1 MALSSGTTLECHLVA
16 RRRLVSIV
24 LVVAAVVLAF
34 SWFGWGRQGLTPV
47 EPASTNA
54 EDIDDLYLFIGA
66 FAALVFLSVM
76 IPLALILGR
85 YRERG
90 LPRDADGPQI
100 RGNTRLELLW
110 TAIPLAIV
118 IVLSGYS
125 LLKAGDIDDPEPSAA
140 QALGSGGAG
149 GGETLEITVEGRQ
162 FYWRYVYPNG
172 AVAIDRIR
180 LPVDRVA
187 SLQVTAPPWDVV
199 HSYWIPALGGKRD
212 AIPGQVNE
220 LNYLPTRTGVFD
232 GKCGELCGIQHAA
245 MVFDAEVL
253 PQEEFDRWVEEAA
266 EDDQALGQA
275 QWESVC
281 SKCHFAA
288 PEYAP
293 NIVGNPILADEQQLR
308 RVVTQGIRRM
318 PAVGRGWTD
327 RELNALYE
335 YVRQFSPQAQGEA
348 GGEEGED
355 GG

>member
-1 MALSSGTTLECHLVA
+1 MS

-24 LVVAAVVLAF
+24 LVIAAIVLAG
-34 SWFGWGRQGLTPV
+34 SWFGLGRQGLTPV

-54 EDIDDLYLFIGA
+54 KDIDILYGFIGA
-66 FAALVFLSVM
+66 FAVLVFLSVM

-90 LPRDADGPQI
+90 LSRDAEAPQI

-110 TAIPLAIV
+110 TAIPTV
-118 IVLSGYS
+118 IVVVLAAFTLY
-125 LLKAGDIDDPEPSAA
+125 KAGGIEDPEPARA
-140 QALGSGGAG
+140 EATGDR
-149 GGETLEITVEGRQ
+149 LEIQVEGRQ

-187 SLQVTAPPWDVV
+187 SLQITAPSDDVV

-232 GKCGELCGIQHAA
+232 GKCGELCGLQHSA
-245 MVFDAEVL
+245 MVFEAEVL
-253 PQEEFDRWVEEAA
+253 SQEEFDSWLEEAA
-266 EDDQALGQA
+266 DDDEALGQSQFEA
-275 QWESVC
+275 VC

-293 NIVGNPILADEQQLR
+293 DITGNPILGNREQLTQL
-308 RVVTQGIRRM
+308 VTEGRGRM
-318 PAVGRGWTD
+318 PAVGRGWTE
-327 RELNALYE
+327 RELDALYE
-335 YVRQFSPQAQGEA
+335 YVRQFAPPS
-348 GGEEGED
+348 EEGDD

>member
-1 MALSSGTTLECHLVA
+1 MP
-16 RRRLVSIV
+16 RRRIVSIV
-24 LVVAAVVLAF
+24 LVLATVVLAG
-34 SWFGWGRQGLTPV
+34 SWFGLGRQGLTPV

-54 EDIDDLYLFIGA
+54 SDIDQLYAFIGA
-66 FAALVFLSVM
+66 FAVLIFLSVM
-76 IPLALILGR
+76 VPLALILGR

-90 LPRDADGPQI
+90 LPREAEGPQV

-110 TAIPLAIV
+110 TAIPLLIV
-118 IVLSGYS
+118 VILSAFTLY
-125 LLKAGDIDDPEPSAA
+125 KAGDIEDPEPARA
-140 QALGSGGAG
+140 QGSNGD
-149 GGETLEITVEGRQ
+149 ELVIQVEGRQ

-187 SLQVTAPPWDVV
+187 SLQITAPSWDVV

-232 GKCGELCGIQHAA
+232 GKCGELCGLQHSA

-253 PQEEFDRWVEEAA
+253 AQDEFDRWLDEAG
-266 EDDQALGQA
+266 DDDEALG
-275 QWESVC
+275 ESQFTAVC

-293 NIVGNPILADEQQLR
+293 DILGNPILGDEEQLR
-308 RVVTQGIRRM
+308 QVVTQGRGRM
-318 PAVGRGWTD
+318 PAVGRGWTE
-327 RELNALYE
+327 RELDALYA
-335 YVRQFSPQAQGEA
+335 YVRQFAPPPS
-348 GGEEGED
+348 EGETGD
-355 GG
+355 GS

>member
-1 MALSSGTTLECHLVA
+1 VP
-16 RRRLVSIV
+16 RRRIVTIV
-24 LVVAAVVLAF
+24 LVLAAVALAG
-34 SWFGWGRQGLTPV
+34 SWFGLGRQGLTPV

-54 EDIDDLYLFIGA
+54 EGIDDLYAFIGA
-66 FAALVFLSVM
+66 FAVLIFLSVM

-90 LPRDADGPQI
+90 LPREAEGPQV

-110 TAIPLAIV
+110 TAIPVAIV
-118 IVLSGYS
+118 AILTAYT
-125 LLKAGDIDDPEPSAA
+125 LYEAGGIDDPEPA
-140 QALGSGGAG
+140 QAQADGDA
-149 GGETLEITVEGRQ
+149 LEIQVEGRQ

-187 SLQVTAPPWDVV
+187 RLQVQAPSWDVV
-199 HSYWIPALGGKRD
+199 HSFWIPALGGKRD
-212 AIPGQVNE
+212 AIPGEVNE
-220 LNYLPTRTGVFD
+220 LNLLPMRTGVFA
-232 GKCGELCGIQHAA
+232 GKCGELCGLQHAA

-253 PQEEFDRWVEEAA
+253 PQEEFDRWLEGAA
-266 EDDQALGQA
+266 DDDQALGQA

-281 SKCHFAA
+281 SKCHFSA

-293 NIVGNPILADEQQLR
+293 NIIGNPILADEEQLR
-308 RVVTQGIRRM
+308 SVVTEGRGRM

-335 YVRQFSPQAQGEA
+335 YVRQFAPQGQ
-348 GGEEGED
+348 GEEGGD

>member
-1 MALSSGTTLECHLVA
+1 MS
-16 RRRLVSIV
+16 RRRLVSI
-24 LVVAAVVLAF
+24 LLVLAAIALAG
-34 SWFGWGRQGLTPV
+34 SWFGLGRQGLTPV
-47 EPASTNA
+47 EPASTTA
-54 EDIDDLYLFIGA
+54 EGIDDLYVFIGV
-66 FAALVFLSVM
+66 FAVLVLLSVM
-76 IPLALILGR
+76 VPLALILGR

-118 IVLSGYS
+118 LTLSGFS
-125 LLKAGDIDDPEPSAA
+125 LYKAGDIDDPEPSQA

-149 GGETLEITVEGRQ
+149 GGAEELVVTVEGRQ

-172 AVAIDRIR
+172 AVAIDRLR
-180 LPVDRVA
+180 LPVDRLS
-187 SLQVTAPPWDVV
+187 SLQITAPAWDVV

-220 LNYLPTRTGVFD
+220 LKYVPTRTGVFD
-232 GKCGELCGIQHAA
+232 GKCGELCGLQHAA

-253 PQEEFDRWVEEAA
+253 AQDEFDRWVEDAA
-266 EDDQALGQA
+266 DDDEALGQA
-275 QWESVC
+275 QWEGVC

-293 NIVGNPILADEQQLR
+293 NIIGNPILADEQQLR
-308 RVVTQGIRRM
+308 RIVTQGIRRM
-318 PAVGRGWTD
+318 PAVGRDWTD

-335 YVRQFSPQAQGEA
+335 YVRQFAPQGQ
-348 GGEEGED
+348 EEGQSEEQAD